1 MKVLFISTSSTSDDR
16 RSWSG
21 TVYQSFQGLVKA
33 GLKVDYLSV
42 MRDYKET
49 FMDKLICT
57 YWLRIPGLFG
67 KLTRMDEAY
76 YTVRVFRQ
84 TLKKI
89 DYTPYDIIFVPT
101 HIAIVNAIPKNV
113 KAKIVHLVDAT
124 VDSLFGYYSEFSNLW
139 FHNYWEAH
147 ILGKRAFRRSDL
159 IIASS
164 DWCKQNAIKQYGI
177 DPDKIT
183 VVEFGANI
191 DDADIPEIKRRYD
204 KNKPLRIYWSGV
216 NWIRKGG
223 DVAFD
228 CCQELIERGYEVEF
242 HITGMKDLPKRICEL
257 PWVKNH
263 GFLNKNIPD
272 EYQMLVKIM
281 SQQDIFLFPS
291 RAECSSIALCEA
303 NAFGLPCFVYNTG
316 GTANYV
322 TNDYN
327 GYMLPL
333 SAKGQDFA
341 NIIDDYVLH
350 GVMERLSLNAF
361 SKYKKSLSWMNWSK
375 KTIKAIENLFI
386 T

>member
-42 MRDYKET
+42 MRDYKVT

-263 GFLNKNIPD
+263 GFLNKNNPD